1 MSSCNNYNLT
11 QMTGGAA
18 KKAKKHTKKAAKK
31 SAKKHAKKSAK
42 KHAKKAARKTSKR
55 KTFFQRLFNL

>member
-1 MSSCNNYNLT
+1 MSSCNNNTT

-18 KKAKKHTKKAAKK
+18 KKTKKHTKKVAKK
-31 SAKKHAKKSAK
+31 SAKKHAKKG
-42 KHAKKAARKTSKR
+42 ARKTSKR

>member
-1 MSSCNNYNLT
+1 MSSCKNT
-11 QMTGGAA
+11 QITGGAA

-31 SAKKHAKKSAK
+31 SAKKHTKKG
-42 KHAKKAARKTSKR
+42 ARKTSKR

>member
-1 MSSCNNYNLT
+1 MSSCKNNNNT
-11 QMTGGAA
+11 QITGGAA

-31 SAKKHAKKSAK
+31 SAKKHAKKG
-42 KHAKKAARKTSKR
+42 ARKTSKR